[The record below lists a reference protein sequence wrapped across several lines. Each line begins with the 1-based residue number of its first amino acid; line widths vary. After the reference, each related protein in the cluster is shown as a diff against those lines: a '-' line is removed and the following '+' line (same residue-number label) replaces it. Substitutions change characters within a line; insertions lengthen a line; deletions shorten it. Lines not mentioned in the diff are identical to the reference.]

1 MAVGCW
7 LLQYVP
13 CRFGYIGR
21 LLSTIFPGKSIPQS
35 QPSVVTENT
44 DVVAKEKL
52 EVIADTEEKVKE
64 MDLK

>member
-1 MAVGCW
+1 MYRAVLGIYW
-7 LLQYVP
+7 KT
-13 CRFGYIGR
+13 FIN
-21 LLSTIFPGKSIPQS
+21 IFPGKSIPQS